1 MLWFTAESQIHL
13 FHPAH
18 QQGGML
24 LFMINCLLSQKVWLQ
39 MSSWKTML
47 VDGPPVLEKKAAECW
62 PPNPDSSADNGM
74 IPRYTGTQVHRYTGQ
89 PRGGIHINIRSY
101 QPTICRSPI
110 GSECFSAEEEE
121 KIKTKRQ
128 KKNGV
133 CLVPRHPLLPGIQYS
148 VWYPDNSIFC
158 AFPIFYDK

>member
-18 QQGGML
+18 QPGGML

-74 IPRYTGTQVHRYTGQ
+74 IPRYTGTQVHRPTTRRHSHKYSELPTNHLQ
-89 PRGGIHINIRSY
+89 KPHRFWMLLSRGG
-101 QPTICRSPI
+101 
-110 GSECFSAEEEE
+110 EEDKNE
-121 KIKTKRQ
+121 KTKEERGMSSSQ
-128 KKNGV
+128 TSTITRN
-133 CLVPRHPLLPGIQYS
+133 S
-148 VWYPDNSIFC
+148 VFSMVSWQFYFLCFPDFL
-158 AFPIFYDK
+158 